1 MKGMKR
7 VLFTIFFM
15 LLIAFC
21 LPQSIRAD
29 DGTGIDDGGAFD
41 DIDGLESYECY
52 YFDVEKL
59 DILDA
64 FYSAVNAVGNVVW
77 SIIKL
82 LTKLV
87 MSMLYYAL
95 NFDAGE
101 ILSPFLSGISESM
114 HDTIFEPLFTLAFCG
129 TAIIL
134 LKRMLKR
141 DTMGAVG
148 DILKVLV
155 IVIVSIALVDKSD
168 EVLSW
173 ITQITKEVSVEVMV
187 GVNDSAGVS
196 ASASGDSTTDF
207 ALTAAELLWKNLVEE
222 PWKSLEFAGTDPT
235 EDEVKEFLNIANLP
249 GSDNRASLV
258 ENYGGASVCFSKTRT
273 LSRLGAMLVYF
284 IPFLVKCVLYMAV
297 AAIQLIMQVMTV
309 IYVMIAPIIL
319 LLALLP
325 GYESIVSTW
334 LHKVL
339 EAQLGVLLITFLL
352 GIIIK
357 IDNSL
362 FEMLDTMGGFLVVTF
377 LQMGILVGIYLG
389 RNKIMGI
396 LSAVPR
402 MTPQSVSRA
411 LDRLD
416 LYEARNIDLRKGDYF
431 LDDVEK
437 YEKQIDSRLKE
448 KYYEEQAQEQYYD
461 RIRGMELD
469 EVKYYQRSLWKEL
482 HEDAAAGASEQKE
495 HPRGEWKGTAKA
507 GNGRGRQKQESAR
520 QPVVV
525 DPVWQEAGEAPRM
538 QPEETESGGEGIYAG
553 YGEIDA
559 SQESKRVIIKK
570 KNSELKNGLPLRSE
584 YPNVAMDKTDDEG
597 HVYQRRLYDDNRM
610 ADRDFD
616 TTDHGK
622 PKTHPT
628 GAHKHIFQGEK
639 RGAPQALS
647 EEELEENNDI
657 IQKGVN
663 YHDKGR
669 VD

>member
-15 LLIAFC
+15 LWIAFC
-21 LPQSIRAD
+21 LPQSLRAD

-411 LDRLD
+411 LNRLD

-437 YEKQIDSRLKE
+437 YENQIDSQLKE
-448 KYYEEQAQEQYYD
+448 KYYKEQAEEQYYD

-559 SQESKRVIIKK
+559 SQKSKRVIIKK

>member
-437 YEKQIDSRLKE
+437 YEKQIDSQLKE